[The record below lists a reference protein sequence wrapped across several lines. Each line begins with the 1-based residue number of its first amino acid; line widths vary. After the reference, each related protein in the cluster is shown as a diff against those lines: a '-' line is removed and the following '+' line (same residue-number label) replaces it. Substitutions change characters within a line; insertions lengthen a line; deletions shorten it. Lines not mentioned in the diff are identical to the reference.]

1 MPTKF
6 APVCSLPMMRS
17 LRFHDCLG
25 DYHLLLAH
33 KILENPVGWG
43 LFFREEGMRSKQPFI
58 IMDNS
63 LIELGEPLPPKD
75 VAQAAKVVGAQCVVL
90 PDKLGNYAATA
101 NLSLNAAE
109 PMREALPERV
119 GLMGVVQGRSRVEY
133 LSCAE
138 VLVEDCGVKYL
149 SVPRITQEILGSRV
163 FITEEISG
171 LYPDVPIHLLGFS
184 AFPLRLGCAGKLLTR
199 HWNDP
204 APREE
209 GWLERDLPLPDTGE
223 VQQNLKLIRKWLG
236 DW

>member
-1 MPTKF
+1 
-6 APVCSLPMMRS
+6 
-17 LRFHDCLG
+17 
-25 DYHLLLAH
+25 
-33 KILENPVGWG
+33 
-43 LFFREEGMRSKQPFI
+43 
-58 IMDNS
+58 
-63 LIELGEPLPPKD
+63 
-75 VAQAAKVVGAQCVVL
+75 
-90 PDKLGNYAATA
+90 
-101 NLSLNAAE
+101 
-109 PMREALPERV
+109 MREALPERV

-184 AFPLRLGCAGKLLTR
+184 KHIPDDIATAVSCPRVMGIDSAFPLRLGCAGKLLTR